1 MQSSIFLLDT
11 DISSYLI
18 KKRYPVVQERYQQVP
33 TASIY
38 LSTISVAELHL
49 GLQRLPLQHSLH
61 EKVSTFIDEI
71 QIVSWDVSA
80 AQLHAQLKHRLEGD
94 GTMIGEM
101 DLMIAAHAIS
111 LGATLVTN
119 NLKHF
124 GRLQPELVINNW
136 VSG

>member
-1 MQSSIFLLDT
+1 MKSSIFLLDT

-18 KKRYPVVQERYQQVP
+18 KQRHPSVQERFQQIP

-49 GLQRLPLQHSLH
+49 GLQRLPLQHPLH
-61 EKVSTFIDEI
+61 EKVSAFIDDI
-71 QIVSWDVSA
+71 QIVSWDVGA

-101 DLMIAAHAIS
+101 NLMIAAHAIS
-111 LGATLVTN
+111 LGATLATN

-124 GRLQPELVINNW
+124 GRLQPRLKIENW
-136 VSG
+136 VAG